1 MATSVY
7 EVVNIELLDGTELS
21 LRPLK
26 ISILR
31 EFMKTFEKIGDVAE
45 DNVKSMDVLLEC
57 VQVAMKQYKPELS
70 QDKEKLEDIIDLPSI
85 YKIIEVASGITFNG
99 ESPNLLTAGPGKI

>member
-7 EVVNIELLDGTELS
+7 EVVEIELLDGTKLS

-31 EFMKTFEKIGDVAE
+31 DFMKTIEKISAVQE
-45 DNVKSMDVLLEC
+45 DNIKSMDVLLEC

-70 QDKEKLEDIIDLPSI
+70 EDVKKLEDIIDLPSI

-99 ESPNLLTAGPGKI
+99 DSPNLLTAGPGKI

>member
-7 EVVNIELLDGTELS
+7 EVVNIELLDGTQLS

-31 EFMKTFEKIGDVAE
+31 EFMKTFEKISDVAE

-85 YKIIEVASGITFNG
+85 Y
-99 ESPNLLTAGPGKI
+99 